1 MLEYKNNFLFIDEVS
16 VLNISTGI
24 DTPFYLYSKNK
35 LLKNYAEINNSF
47 KKANHIICYAVK
59 ANENPYLLRILAKNG
74 CGCDIVSIGELNLA
88 LKAGINPKKIVFAG
102 VGKQENEIR
111 AAIKSD
117 ILMFNIESIPEL
129 YSIDRIAKLLNKTA
143 RIAFRVNPDID
154 AKTHPHITTGLS
166 HNKFGLTFKEAYE
179 GYLLA
184 KGLKNIEIV
193 GIHTH
198 IGSQITDSASFV
210 LASKKVAGY
219 ISKLKAAGINL
230 KYIDMGGGL
239 GIRYKDEKVIN
250 PSDYADAILKYLPK
264 NHTIIL
270 EPGRFLVAET
280 GVLITKVIY
289 VKKTLK
295 KKFLVVDAG
304 MNDLVRPAIYGAYH
318 EIIPV
323 KWKNGKQHNWDI
335 VGPICESS
343 DVFAKDRLMPLA
355 SEGDYLAILCAG
367 AYGYSMSSNYN
378 MRPRPAEIIIENNKW
393 RIIRKREIL

>member
-1 MLEYKNNFLFIDEVS
+1 MLSYKNNQLFVDSVPVS
-16 VLNISTGI
+16 ILANKT

-35 LLKNYAEINNSF
+35 LSEKYNEINNAFS
-47 KKANHIICYAVK
+47 KVNHIICYATK
-59 ANENPYLLRILAKNG
+59 ANENVYLLKILAKKG

-102 VGKQENEIR
+102 VGKRDDEIKL
-111 AAIKSD
+111 AIKSG

-129 YSIDRIAKLLNKTA
+129 YRIDKIAKALNKIA

-166 HNKFGLTFKEAYE
+166 HNKFGLCFDEAFD
-179 GYLLA
+179 GYILA
-184 KGLKNIEIV
+184 KSLKNIEIA

-198 IGSQITDSASFV
+198 IGSQITDIDSFI
-210 LASKKVAGY
+210 LASKKMSSY
-219 ISKLKAAGINL
+219 ISKLKSAGIKL

-239 GIRYKDEKVIN
+239 GIKYKDEKVIN
-250 PSDYADAILKYLPK
+250 PVDYADAILKYLPG
-264 NHTIIL
+264 NYTIIL

-289 VKKTLK
+289 VKKTAK
-295 KKFLVVDAG
+295 KNFLVVDAG

-323 KWKNGKQHNWDI
+323 KWKNGKKHNWDV

-343 DVFAKDRLMPLA
+343 DVFAKDRSMPLA

-378 MRPRPAEIIIENNKW
+378 MRPRPAEIIVEDNKYKV
-393 RIIRKREIL
+393 IRDKEKL